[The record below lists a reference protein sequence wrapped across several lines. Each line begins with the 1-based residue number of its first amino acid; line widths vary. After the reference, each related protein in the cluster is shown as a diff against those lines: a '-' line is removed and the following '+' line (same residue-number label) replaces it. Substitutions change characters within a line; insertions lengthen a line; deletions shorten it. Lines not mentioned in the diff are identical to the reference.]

1 VTTPINEYVQRYEL
15 ILRSMNEGVYGLDR
29 QGVATFINP
38 AAERLTGWSAEETI
52 GKPIHSYHHHTKH
65 DGSPY
70 PQSECPIFKTAQT
83 GVEHKIGYELF
94 WRKDGSSFPVEYS
107 STPIFQEGELVGAVV
122 VFQDISERKLAEQKL
137 QAAFNQVQTLT
148 EKLEAENRYLKD
160 EIEDELEL
168 QELIGDSPAFRM
180 IQTQIEQVAKT
191 DATVLIQGESGT
203 GKEMVAHA
211 IYQASHRK
219 SHSMVKVNC
228 GAIPANLVESEL
240 FGHEKG
246 AFTGAIKRHIGRFE
260 LANGGTLF
268 LDEVG
273 ELPLDVQV
281 KLLRVLQ
288 EGEFERVGGASPI
301 PVDVR
306 VIAATNRDLRK
317 MVDEGSF
324 RTDLYYRLNV
334 FPMVIPPL
342 RDRKEDLDALIRHR
356 LNKLEKQLGKQLFGV
371 SDQTTQR
378 FLSYRWPGNIRELNN
393 LLERAAIVS
402 RSPWLEV
409 TGFEPMGFALNGV
422 EPIGFEPIG
431 FDSTQSEQAASSQSY
446 APVSSRVTAVAKG
459 MISPQEHA
467 AGGQEYMT
475 LADAERQHILSVLRA
490 TRWMIAGKGGAAEIL
505 DLPPSTLRS
514 KMKKLGIVRPAG

>member
-1 VTTPINEYVQRYEL
+1 MTTPINEYVQRYEL

-52 GKPIHSYHHHTKH
+52 GKPIHSYHHHTKP

-70 PQSECPIFKTAQT
+70 PQIECPIFKTAQT

-107 STPIFQEGELVGAVV
+107 STPIFQDGELVGAVV

-137 QAAFNQVQTLT
+137 QIAFDQVKTLT

-203 GKEMVAHA
+203 GKEMIAHA

-219 SHSMVKVNC
+219 NRTMVKVNC
-228 GAIPANLVESEL
+228 GAIPTNLVESEL

-288 EGEFERVGGASPI
+288 EGEFERVGGTTPV

-342 RDRKEDLDALIRHR
+342 RDRKEDLPALIRHR

-371 SDQTTQR
+371 SDQTLQR
-378 FLSYRWPGNIRELNN
+378 FSSYRWPGNIRELNN
-393 LLERAAIVS
+393 LLERAAIVTH
-402 RSPWLEV
+402 SPWLEV
-409 TGFEPMGFALNGV
+409 TGFEPT
-422 EPIGFEPIG
+422 GFEPTGFEGREFEPTGFEQRDYEPTEDSHQRHTYIDG
-431 FDSTQSEQAASSQSY
+431 PFDSALNKQYSSSASSTL
-446 APVSSRVTAVAKG
+446 PVLTMA
-459 MISPQEHA
+459 E
-467 AGGQEYMT
+467 
-475 LADAERQHILSVLRA
+475 AERQHILEVLER
-490 TRWMIAGKGGAAEIL
+490 TNWVISGKQGAADLL

-514 KMKKLGIVRPAG
+514 RMKKLRIVR

>member
-1 VTTPINEYVQRYEL
+1 MVTPIDEYVQRYEL
-15 ILRSMNEGVYGLDR
+15 ILRSMNEGVYGLDCN
-29 QGVATFINP
+29 GIATFVNP
-38 AAERLTGWSAEETI
+38 AAERLTGWSESETI
-52 GKPIHSYHHHTKH
+52 GRAIHSYHHHTKP

-70 PQSECPIFKTAQT
+70 PQCECPIFQTAQT
-83 GVEHKIGYELF
+83 GVEHRIGYELF

-107 STPIFQEGELVGAVV
+107 STPIFQNGKLVGAVV
-122 VFQDISERKLAEQKL
+122 VFQDISERKQAEQKL
-137 QAAFNQVQTLT
+137 QDAFHQVQMLT

-168 QELIGDSPAFRM
+168 QDLIGDSPAFQM

-211 IYQASHRK
+211 IYMASHRHQK
-219 SHSMVKVNC
+219 PMVKVNC

-246 AFTGAIKRHIGRFE
+246 AFTGAIKRHLGRFE
-260 LANGGTLF
+260 LANDGTLF

-288 EGEFERVGGASPI
+288 DGRLERVGGSAPI

-306 VIAATNRDLRK
+306 VIAATNRNLRK

-324 RTDLYYRLNV
+324 RADLYYRLNV
-334 FPMVIPPL
+334 FPMMTPPL
-342 RDRKEDLDALIRHR
+342 RDRKEDLPALIRHR
-356 LNKLEKQLGKQLFGV
+356 LQKLEKQLGKPLFGV
-371 SDQTTQR
+371 SEATMQR
-378 FLSYRWPGNIRELNN
+378 FTQYQWPGNIRELNN
-393 LLERAAIVS
+393 LLERSAIVT
-402 RSPWLEV
+402 RSSWLEV
-409 TGFEPMGFALNGV
+409 TGFEPT
-422 EPIGFEPIG
+422 GFEPTG
-431 FDSTQSEQAASSQSY
+431 FDCREDQATHANVKASDSTNQAGHA
-446 APVSSRVTAVAKG
+446 RVT
-459 MISPQEHA
+459 
-467 AGGQEYMT
+467 T
-475 LADAERQHILSVLRA
+475 LADAERAHILFVLNQ
-490 TRWMIAGKGGAAEIL
+490 TEWVIAGKSGAAELL

-514 KMKKLGIVRPAG
+514 KMKKLGIERS

>member
-1 VTTPINEYVQRYEL
+1 MTTPINEYVQRYEL
-15 ILRSMNEGVYGLDR
+15 ILRSMNEGVYGLDC

-38 AAERLTGWSAEETI
+38 AAERLTGWTAEETI
-52 GKPIHSYHHHTKH
+52 GKPIHSYHHHTKS
-65 DGSPY
+65 DGSHY
-70 PQSECPIFKTAQT
+70 PQVECPIFKTAQT

-107 STPIFQEGELVGAVV
+107 STPIFQDGELVGAVV

-137 QAAFNQVQTLT
+137 QQAFDQVQTLT

-168 QELIGDSPAFRM
+168 QELIGNSPAFRM
-180 IQTQIEQVAKT
+180 IQTQVEQVART
-191 DATVLIQGESGT
+191 DATVLVQGESGT
-203 GKEMVAHA
+203 GKEVIAHA

-219 SHSMVKVNC
+219 DKPMVKVNC
-228 GAIPANLVESEL
+228 GAIPSNLVESEL

-288 EGEFERVGGASPI
+288 EGEFERVGGTAPI

-306 VIAATNRDLRK
+306 VIAATNRDLRR

-342 RDRKEDLDALIRHR
+342 RDRKEDLSALIRHR

-371 SDQTTQR
+371 SDQTMKSFT
-378 FLSYRWPGNIRELNN
+378 SYRWPGNIRELNN
-393 LLERAAIVS
+393 LLERAAIVTH
-402 RSPWLEV
+402 SPWLEV
-409 TGFEPMGFALNGV
+409 TGFEPTGFEPRGFALNRV
-422 EPIGFEPIG
+422 EPTGFGATTGDTPVNNLAS
-431 FDSTQSEQAASSQSY
+431 FSAAQADDL
-446 APVSSRVTAVAKG
+446 
-459 MISPQEHA
+459 A
-467 AGGQEYMT
+467 ATSALKT
-475 LADAERQHILSVLRA
+475 LADAERQHILRVLDS
-490 TRWMIAGKGGAAEIL
+490 TNWVISGKKGAADVL

-514 KMKKLGIVRPAG
+514 KMKKLGIAR